1 MTVERLP
8 VPRLLVLA
16 AALTLPG
23 GCGPLV
29 VGTAAVGA
37 TVVAQE
43 RSVGAALE
51 DSVIQGD
58 VARRLLEYDAEIFQ
72 RVDTEVVEG
81 KVLLTGQVATPED
94 RIDAT
99 RIAWQAENVVEVINE
114 VEIRDDRAVSDAA
127 TDTWITTQ
135 LRSRLLFDPD
145 IRSINYT
152 VDTVNRAVYL
162 MGVAQSEEELDRV
175 IGHARNIKYVQR
187 VVSHVRIKP
196 SVAVDDGTSG

>member
-196 SVAVDDGTSG
+196 SVAVDGGTSG